1 MRKTDL
7 SPQDAQVIDS
17 IEDGLKDKF
26 LTAKKL
32 CKTLGISRSAFYM
45 KKADPGRFTLQDIRT
60 IAEVLEVPSGKVLKM
75 IYEKEALW
83 KTKKN
88 ARRR

>member
-26 LTAKKL
+26 LTVKKL
-32 CKTLGISRSAFYM
+32 CKTLGISRSTFYM
-45 KKADPGRFTLQDIRT
+45 KKADPGSFTLRDIRT
-60 IAEVLEVPSGKVLKM
+60 IAGILEVPPREILKM
-75 IYEKEALW
+75 IY
-83 KTKKN
+83 
-88 ARRR
+88 